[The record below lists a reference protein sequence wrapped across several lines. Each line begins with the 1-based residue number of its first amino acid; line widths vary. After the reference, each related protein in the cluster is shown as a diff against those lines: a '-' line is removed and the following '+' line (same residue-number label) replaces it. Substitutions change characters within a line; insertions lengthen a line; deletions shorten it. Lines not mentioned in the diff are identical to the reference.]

1 MYELGDS
8 SYYPTGAPKIA
19 SNRLFGMY
27 HSGTA
32 DHNKNVITKSM
43 SDASGVVR
51 VAFATV
57 ALGMGVNFADLNR
70 IIHYGAPRSLD
81 NYLQECGRAGRSGD
95 QAYSTIYW
103 CPRDAP
109 MYKDLSDQYKQE
121 ITLVRQYLENTETCR
136 RVQLLKYFIGEES
149 KDPTVPTHVG
159 ICCDVCKGHGIQ

>member
-1 MYELGDS
+1 
-8 SYYPTGAPKIA
+8 
-19 SNRLFGMY
+19 
-27 HSGTA
+27 
-32 DHNKNVITKSM
+32 M

-121 ITLVRQYLENTETCR
+121 ITL
-136 RVQLLKYFIGEES
+136 S

>member
-1 MYELGDS
+1 
-8 SYYPTGAPKIA
+8 
-19 SNRLFGMY
+19 
-27 HSGTA
+27 
-32 DHNKNVITKSM
+32 M

-136 RVQLLKYFIGEES
+136 RVQLLKYFRVKTLLCQRMLEYVVMCVKDMEYS
-149 KDPTVPTHVG
+149 KLIRISLTV
-159 ICCDVCKGHGIQ
+159 CCVTLVVRHIPFIKLIVFFVLSEFFMNPFV